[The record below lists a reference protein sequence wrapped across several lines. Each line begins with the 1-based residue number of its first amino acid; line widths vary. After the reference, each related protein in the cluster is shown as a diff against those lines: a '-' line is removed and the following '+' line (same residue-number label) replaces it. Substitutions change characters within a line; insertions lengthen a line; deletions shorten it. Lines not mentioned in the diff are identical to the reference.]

1 MKDFKIII
9 IYIFL
14 IQFAIISLLIN
25 VWKMNLYKGSES
37 SEERKKR
44 FKELSSDERRKII
57 RIKLKM
63 QGLKEGSGVN
73 EKDQTPYD
81 KEEIVDLI
89 LITSCFKKDKIK

>member
-1 MKDFKIII
+1 
-9 IYIFL
+9 
-14 IQFAIISLLIN
+14 
-25 VWKMNLYKGSES
+25 MNLNKGSES

-44 FKELSSDERRKII
+44 FKSLSSEERKKMI

-73 EKDQTPYD
+73 EKNQTPYD
-81 KEEIVDLI
+81 KEEILDLI